1 MVPIWRPQQWLL
13 GDTPNFKLLPAT
25 FHCQYLKS
33 IKSLFFHPDSQ
44 IPRRCSIIITCG
56 SISTM
61 SGLFNV
67 SIFFNSIIHQPIC
80 QLEIAGD
87 VACTSAMKTVM
98 VWHLSDIT
106 WLGPEESPLPVLL
119 ERKYRRLFRRLALLW
134 FSQFYHKLLFS
145 EMSLSISYVSKYSQS
160 VRSEKWTEYSLIIGT
175 GWPHQFC

>member
-1 MVPIWRPQQWLL
+1 MVPVWRPQQWLL
-13 GDTPNFKLLPAT
+13 GDMPNCKLLPAT
-25 FHCQYLKS
+25 FHCRYLKS

-98 VWHLSDIT
+98 DGLST
-106 WLGPEESPLPVLL
+106 WVTSLG
-119 ERKYRRLFRRLALLW
+119 LALRSRH
-134 FSQFYHKLLFS
+134 FRFYWR
-145 EMSLSISYVSKYSQS
+145 ENTDDYSA
-160 VRSEKWTEYSLIIGT
+160 VRPSCDSFNFIINYCFQRCLYRY
-175 GWPHQFC
+175 HM